1 VSPELSIIIINW
13 NGWEDTLR
21 CLESLSAST
30 YKNFSVTV
38 VDNGSTDGSFK
49 MLKLHKDG
57 FSFQVKL
64 LKSFVN
70 TGFTGGC
77 NIAVKEALKGGFRYV
92 FLLNNDAS
100 LHPDALSHLLN
111 TSKSTGAAI
120 VGATV
125 VGDDGEILFAGS
137 RWPHQ
142 LFGMGKIKDR
152 RKSWWPSS
160 DAQGCAIL
168 IRMDAVRQRIER
180 CGEFLD
186 SSLFMYTEETDF
198 CRYALSRGHR
208 IVISRDALVRHAPAK
223 VSGGAGNPFSYYY
236 LTRNRIYLAQR
247 WLGFGWRM
255 LFHLYYLPSRLLI
268 QSAGYSA
275 GRRGTLKAVMKGIAD
290 GYRGVKG
297 RKAL

>member
-13 NGWEDTLR
+13 NGWEDTLK
-21 CLESLSAST
+21 CLGSLSASS
-30 YKNFSVTV
+30 YSDFSVTV
-38 VDNGSTDGSFK
+38 VDNGSTDGSFM
-49 MLKLHKDG
+49 MLKKRKDG
-57 FSFQVKL
+57 FSFPVKL
-64 LKSFVN
+64 IKSSVN

-77 NIAVKEALKGGFRYV
+77 NIAAREALKGGFRYI

-100 LHPDALSHLLN
+100 LHPDALSHLLEV
-111 TSKSTGAAI
+111 SKSSGAAI

-125 VGDDGEILFAGS
+125 VDEDGQVLYAGS

-142 LFGMGKIKDR
+142 LFGMGKIRDR
-152 RKSWWPSS
+152 QKSWWPSS

-168 IRMDAVRQRIER
+168 IRMDAVRERIDQ

-198 CRYALSRGHR
+198 CRYALSKGHR
-208 IVISRDALVRHAPAK
+208 IVISRDAVVRHEPAK
-223 VSGGAGNPFSYYY
+223 ISGGRGNPFSYYY

-247 WLGFGWRM
+247 WLGLRWRM
-255 LFHLYYLPSRLLI
+255 LFHLYYIPSRLII
-268 QSAGYSA
+268 QSAGYLK
-275 GRRGTLKAVMKGIAD
+275 GRSGTLKAVMSGMAD

-297 RKAL
+297 EKAL